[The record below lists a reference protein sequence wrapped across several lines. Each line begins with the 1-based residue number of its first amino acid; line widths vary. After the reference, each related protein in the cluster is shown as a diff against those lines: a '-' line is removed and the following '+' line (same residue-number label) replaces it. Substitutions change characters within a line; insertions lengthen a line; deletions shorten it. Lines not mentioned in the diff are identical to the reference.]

1 MEVDDDEDEPRSID
15 DLEFNFAALS
25 KEYRQDS
32 STEQEALFESS
43 IRDLDLEM
51 ERLAP
56 NLRALSK

>member
-1 MEVDDDEDEPRSID
+1 MDIDEEDAPLSID
-15 DLEFNFAALS
+15 DLEFNYAALS
-25 KEYRQDS
+25 KEYRQNS
-32 STEQEALFESS
+32 SPEQEAQFENS